1 MKEKILQIKKENPT
15 WGYKRISLIVNCA
28 PNTVK
33 YYLHPEEKKKSYE
46 RGCKARKNLNHILKR
61 KKDNFNTLGGYQFRK
76 FSKRE
81 ESHFSAK
88 ELKEKVI
95 QTPFCYLTGNSI
107 NLTEAKSYE
116 LDHIVPRSKGGTN
129 QLENCGLAS
138 RNANRSKAD
147 MSLEEYLDLCQRV
160 LKYHG
165 FIVTKN

>member
-1 MKEKILQIKKENPT
+1 MKEKIIQIKNQNPS
-15 WGYKRISLIVNCA
+15 WGYKRIALAVGCS

-33 YYLHPEEKKKSYE
+33 YYVNPEEKKKSYE
-46 RGCKARKNLNHILKR
+46 RGCKARKTLNHILKR

-81 ESHFSAK
+81 ESRFSAK

-95 QTPFCYLTGNSI
+95 KTPFCYLTGNSI

-147 MSLEEYLDLCQRV
+147 LSLDEFLILCQEV
-160 LKYHG
+160 LKNHG
-165 FIVTKN
+165 FTVTK